1 MDCNNKKI
9 SEMEWAA
16 CIKPLDIIPIV
27 QYGVNKVITAAQ
39 LIDQIEPH
47 SQDAD
52 LALAKA
58 AEALASAKNAIDIAK
73 SAMCVAES
81 TYTKLG
87 EFKDIL
93 SALQTTVNNLVITVN
108 CDLQKRLET
117 IEKSIA
123 DNATAA
129 KVSIIPE
136 KVNTTTLYNLY
147 QGGSTI
153 DKQIGVISV
162 PDVKTTT
169 VTKGKY
175 TTCTSTTSNNI
186 TNYVVDVD
194 MDAVKAEL
202 ANFLLG

>member
-9 SEMEWAA
+9 SEMEQAA

-27 QYGVNKVITAAQ
+27 QQGVNKVITAAQ
-39 LIDQIEPH
+39 LIDQIEPY

-175 TTCTSTTSNNI
+175 TTCTSTTYNNI